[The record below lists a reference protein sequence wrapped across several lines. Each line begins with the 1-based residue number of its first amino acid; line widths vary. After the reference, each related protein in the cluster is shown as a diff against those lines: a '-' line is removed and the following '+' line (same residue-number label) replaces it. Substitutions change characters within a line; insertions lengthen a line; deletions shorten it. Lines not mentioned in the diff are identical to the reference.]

1 MRLKRNRCLLAAS
14 ALGLLSTSQAQAQ
27 PHAPALVCDTYPT
40 MPACAGAVPDCTLC
54 HQSAGEAPRNAFGDQ
69 IEAAGWPGN
78 GAVSMPEFTDGLADA
93 LFAVED
99 LDADEDTYANYEE
112 LLAGSDPADA
122 DDIPGGAT
130 CEDTTGSEQWQYD
143 VCNPDAAYTLRKVML
158 DVCGHSPTLAELEAV
173 ATDGDPSARIHDAL
187 DTCLDTE
194 FWRGEGGVLWQLAHR
209 KITPLP
215 AIKSGA
221 SEGGVPLADYDD
233 DYNLFVWAQTDGRDA
248 RDLLLAQYI
257 VGRNDGDTTEYYV
270 MSEAEQSGRGGD
282 VQVFTPVELRAGMVT
297 SRWFFVIN
305 TMFTA
310 IPRTTAAQ
318 AYRSYLG
325 TDIAKLEGL
334 IEPPGSET
342 LVDYDD
348 KGVTDETCAGCHRT
362 LDPLSYPFSRY
373 NGIGGAGGSG
383 DYDANRLTAFADSTQ
398 PNVNNTPEAGWVL
411 GEPVANLVEWAQV
424 AANSDEFASATV
436 MDYWVLLV
444 GERPR
449 ALETEAFVALGSDL
463 ATVHD
468 YDVEAMLHDLIDT
481 EAYSVP

>member
-1 MRLKRNRCLLAAS
+1 MS
-14 ALGLLSTSQAQAQ
+14 ALGLLSTSRAQAQ

-40 MPACAGAVPDCTLC
+40 MPACAGSTPDCTLC
-54 HQSAGEAPRNAFGDQ
+54 HQSAGEAPRNGFGDQ
-69 IEAAGWPGN
+69 IEAAGWPGD
-78 GAVSMPEFTDGLADA
+78 GTVSMQEFTDGLADA

-99 LDADEDTYANYEE
+99 LDADEDDYANYEE

-130 CEDTTGSEQWQYD
+130 CEDTTGSEDWQYD

-173 ATDGDPSARIHDAL
+173 TTDADPRVRIHEAL

-194 FWRGEGGVLWQLAHR
+194 FWRGRGGVLWQLAHR

-221 SEGGVPLADYDD
+221 GEGGVPLADYDD

-248 RDLLLAQYI
+248 RDLLLAQYV
-257 VGRNDGDTTEYYV
+257 VGRNDGNTTEYFV
-270 MSEAEQSGRGGD
+270 MTEAEQFSRGAE
-282 VQVFTPVELRAGMVT
+282 VRVFAPIELRAGMVT
-297 SRWFFVIN
+297 SRWFFVMN

-334 IEPPGSET
+334 VEPPGSET

-348 KGVTDETCAGCHRT
+348 KGVTDATCAGCHRT

-383 DYDANRLTAFADSTQ
+383 DYDANRLASFADSTQ
-398 PNVNNTPEAGWVL
+398 PNVDTTPEAGWIL
-411 GEPVANLVEWAQV
+411 GEPVANLVEWAEV

-436 MDYWVLLV
+436 MDYWVQLV
-444 GERPR
+444 GERPS
-449 ALETEAFVALGSDL
+449 ALETEAFVTLGEDFAS
-463 ATVHD
+463 VHNH
-468 YDVEAMLHDLIDT
+468 DVEAMLHDLIDT